1 MSLEKLILQ
10 TQEKFPER
18 SRERVEISPLE
29 KGGSDRKFYRIS
41 MGDENPVILVKYS
54 GQKEENRH
62 YVSIAQFLGKTG
74 VNVPHIYF
82 HDETEGLIWME
93 DLGEVDLWEHRKE
106 PWSQLSLLYRSA
118 LDQALLLHT
127 RAHISPLRS
136 GLHLQKEFNA
146 ELYLW
151 EQNYF
156 FENCLG
162 RWFKVDPAIID
173 SHRHG
178 SALENIATELAALPR
193 VLLHRDFQSQ
203 NIMIKNGEAFL
214 IDFQGLRPG
223 LAQYDLASLI
233 YDPYVALTEPQ
244 RKELLHFYIEKS
256 IDAGVAVDADFHRIF
271 DLCAMQRLM
280 QALGAYGFLG
290 LVMSREAF
298 LQHIPAALKS
308 LKLVVSRIQDLQDLG
323 TLLDSLQ

>member
-10 TQEKFPER
+10 TQEKFPECCR
-18 SRERVEISPLE
+18 DRVEISPLE

-54 GQKEENRH
+54 SQKEENRH

-74 VNVPHIYF
+74 VNVPRIYF

-93 DLGEVDLWEHRKE
+93 DLGEVDLWEHREE

-118 LDQALLLHT
+118 LDQARLLHT
-127 RAHISPLRS
+127 RAHVSPGRS
-136 GLHLQKEFNA
+136 SLQLQKEFNA

-162 RWFKVDPAIID
+162 RWFKVDQAIID
-173 SHRHG
+173 SHQHG
-178 SALENIATELAALPR
+178 SLENITTELASLPR

-203 NIMIKNGEAFL
+203 NIMIKNGDAFL

-233 YDPYVALTEPQ
+233 YDPYVTLTEPQ
-244 RKELLHFYIEKS
+244 RKELLDYYIGKS
-256 IDAGVAVDADFHRIF
+256 IDEGVAVDVNFHRVF
-271 DLCAMQRLM
+271 DLCAVQRLM
-280 QALGAYGFLG
+280 QALGAYGYLG
-290 LVMSREAF
+290 LVMSRETF
-298 LQHIPAALKS
+298 LGHIPPALKS
-308 LKLVVSRIQDLQDLG
+308 LKLVVSRVPELQGLG
-323 TLLDSLQ
+323 VLLDSIQ